1 MTHAERVDEPLER
14 DFTPRSDRV
23 EQVADRNFAETFML
37 LQLDLRIALLKR
49 EDVGRLLYP
58 ALLKEQRDLLF
69 PQPVDI
75 ERAAGD
81 EMLQMLNFLRRT
93 GKLAS
98 AAGNHALLTTGRRV
112 AHHGGVQRARAAT
125 GKSVRL
131 CRFRTPLP
139 YYAQHLRDDVAG
151 TLDHHGVAD
160 AHPKPVDLIGVVQR
174 GVLHHDP
181 ADSHRLQTRNRRE
194 RAGAT
199 NVDIDRFYDSRR
211 FLGWKLV
218 RNCPARIARD
228 EAEPLLPVQA
238 VDLVDDAVD
247 VVIQRC
253 ALRLDFVMKC
263 EHRVD

>member
-1 MTHAERVDEPLER
+1 MTHAEGVDKPLER
-14 DFTPRSDRV
+14 DFASRSDCV

-37 LQLDLRIALLKR
+37 LQLDLRIALLEH

-75 ERAAGD
+75 ERAAGN

-93 GKLAS
+93 GELAS
-98 AAGNHALLTTGRRV
+98 AAGNHALLTSCRRV
-112 AHHGGVQRARAAT
+112 AHHGGVQRARAAA

-131 CRFRTPLP
+131 CRFRALLR

-151 TLDHHGVAD
+151 ALDRHAVAD
-160 AHPKPVDLIGVVQR
+160 APAKRLDPVGVVQR
-174 GVLHHDP
+174 GVFHP
-181 ADSHRLQTRNRRE
+181 APPDSHRLQTRNRRE

-199 NVDIDRFYDSRR
+199 DVDIDRFYDGRR

-218 RNCPARIARD
+218 RNRPARIARD
-228 EAEPLLPVQA
+228 EAEPLLPVEA
-238 VDLVDDAVD
+238 IDLVDDAVD
-247 VVIQRC
+247 IVIQRC

-263 EHRVD
+263 EHRID